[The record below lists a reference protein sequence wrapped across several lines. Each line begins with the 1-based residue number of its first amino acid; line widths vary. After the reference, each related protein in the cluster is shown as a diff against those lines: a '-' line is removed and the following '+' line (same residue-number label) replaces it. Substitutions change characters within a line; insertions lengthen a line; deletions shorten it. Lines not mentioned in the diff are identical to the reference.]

1 MAKLEAVIN
10 AVNVE
15 PVATFIEDIELI
27 NRKAQK
33 LMSSGYMGISEAAL
47 FEELKTAQDNLQ
59 NEMTGML
66 YPKSKRR

>member
-1 MAKLEAVIN
+1 MAKFDAVIN

-33 LMSSGYMGISEAAL
+33 LMGSGYMGINEAAL

-59 NEMTGML
+59 EKMTSML
-66 YPKSKRR
+66 YPKSNR

>member
-1 MAKLEAVIN
+1 MAKFDAVIN

-59 NEMTGML
+59 QSMTELL
-66 YPKSKRR
+66 YPKSRRR